1 MPNTTTVIVGAGHCG
16 LAMSHC
22 LAARS
27 IDHVVLERGEVA
39 NSWRTQ
45 RWDSL
50 RLLTPNW
57 MTRLPGYA
65 YRGAD
70 PDGYLSARQVT
81 AMLEDYAGAS
91 AAPVLTGTTVT
102 SVRAAGGGYV
112 VRTDQGSWRAPT
124 VVLACGAATVPAV
137 PALARLVPAGITSVT
152 PAGYR
157 NPGELP
163 DGGVLVVGASA
174 SGVQLADELHRS
186 GRPVTLAVGE
196 HVRMPRTYRG
206 RDILW
211 WLDASGL
218 LDQRYDE
225 AGDLVRARNVP
236 SMQLVGSPGRTVD
249 LNALSSAGVRL
260 AGRLAGIA
268 DGVAQFSGSLPN
280 VCALA
285 DLKLGRLLNTIDA
298 WAGAAGER
306 FAPTIVPTAPLGL
319 DLRSGEISTIVWA
332 TGYRPDLSWLDVP
345 VLDRRGR
352 VVHDGGVTACP
363 GLYLIGMPFLRRRK
377 SSLIDGAAG
386 DAAELTSAPR
396 RPPRRT
402 GRPPRKERVM
412 NEHPQATAIAAA
424 VAGRDSAPASRCGHR
439 HRPAAGAAARRPDRR
454 ARPRCRRRPL
464 RRMVRRHGH
473 RRPGGVG
480 RRGGGRPAADPLP
493 AGPGAARHP
502 LGLHPDLDLQ
512 DRRRP
517 AGHHRPA
524 LLRLPRDLGWSTC
537 ATRHS
542 TRGATTTETTRTRCS
557 RRSRRT
563 VRCTRSRWPTGT
575 ARG

>member
-1 MPNTTTVIVGAGHCG
+1 VIIGAGHCG

-22 LAARS
+22 LTARS
-27 IDHVVLERGEVA
+27 IDHVVLERGQVA

-57 MTRLPGYA
+57 MTRLPGYQ

-70 PDGYLSARQVT
+70 PDGYLRARQVA
-81 AMLEDYAGAS
+81 AMLADYAHAS

-112 VRTDQGSWRAPT
+112 VQTDQGVWHAPT
-124 VVLACGAATVPAV
+124 VVLASGATTVPTM
-137 PALARLVPAGITSVT
+137 PGLARLVPPGITSVT
-152 PAGYR
+152 PADYR
-157 NPGELP
+157 NPDGLP
-163 DGGVLVVGASA
+163 PGGVLVVGASA

-186 GRPVTLAVGE
+186 GRPVTLAIGE

-211 WLDASGL
+211 WLDASGV

-249 LNALSSAGVRL
+249 LNALSSSGVRL
-260 AGRLAGIA
+260 AGRLAGIQ

-298 WAGAAGER
+298 WAGGAGER
-306 FAPTIVPTAPLGL
+306 FAPTVVRSTPLGL

-345 VLDRRGR
+345 VLDRKGR

-377 SSLIDGAAG
+377 SSLIDGAAC
-386 DAAELTSAPR
+386 DAAELTTHLA
-396 RPPRRT
+396 
-402 GRPPRKERVM
+402 G
-412 NEHPQATAIAAA
+412 HLDAL
-424 VAGRDSAPASRCGHR
+424 AGRRERSAS
-439 HRPAAGAAARRPDRR
+439 
-454 ARPRCRRRPL
+454 
-464 RRMVRRHGH
+464 
-473 RRPGGVG
+473 
-480 RRGGGRPAADPLP
+480 
-493 AGPGAARHP
+493 
-502 LGLHPDLDLQ
+502 
-512 DRRRP
+512 
-517 AGHHRPA
+517 
-524 LLRLPRDLGWSTC
+524 
-537 ATRHS
+537 
-542 TRGATTTETTRTRCS
+542 
-557 RRSRRT
+557 
-563 VRCTRSRWPTGT
+563 
-575 ARG
+575 